1 MKLIKLNDDIKVG
14 SVVQESRI
22 SPNNLNDCNYNST
35 FFITPIASNIPN
47 SDFQYGQLIVSRNE
61 DTVVQLAF
69 KYDDA
74 SMFKIRVGNKIGTEN
89 ENWTP
94 WKTFNSI
101 D

>member
-22 SPNNLNDCNYNST
+22 AAKNLNDCNYNST
-35 FFITPIASNIPN
+35 FYIPEKALNIP
-47 SDFQYGQLIVSRNE
+47 SGDYEYGQLIVSRNE